1 MKKKEDLE
9 AIVDLL
15 YEWCLEHE
23 DGYAAIEIITR
34 SDGTVVC
41 SGNGDTNKPGWYVDT
56 RIYKKM
62 DPSAAATAKSPNN

>member
-15 YEWCLEHE
+15 YEWCLEQG
-23 DGYAAIEIITR
+23 DNYASIEIITR

-41 SGNGDTNKPGWYVDT
+41 SGNGDTNKPGWYADT

-62 DPSAAATAKSPNN
+62 DPCGSRREESR